1 MQAFRA
7 VFAILPLFLLA
18 GSLLL
23 LILTLLSGGVSHF
36 PITQFYY
43 LDAALT
49 VPAITSPDGRVR
61 WTNYNLCGVQN
72 GRNVNCGPTKAAY
85 GFNPVGDI
93 TSSDPALPAGVTAH
107 NSRSKVTSKTYYSF
121 LIIAAFF
128 TMVAMFT
135 SIIGCLGRIGAFVS
149 FLTTLV
155 AWTMCAIAASLMT
168 VVYVRARN
176 EFRAGGISSN
186 LGVKLFAFMWTTV
199 AATGLALLITSVGV
213 CVPGDSSRSRNRRS
227 KRRSYQEKPLVTD
240 NESYQ
245 PVQSA
250 YTAPEPTSIY
260 EETAANRSSYE
271 RATPKIAAPLDGH
284 HTTGES
290 GATYLR

>member
-7 VFAILPLFLLA
+7 LFAILPLFLLA

-23 LILTLLSGGVSHF
+23 LILTLLSGGVQKN
-36 PITQFYY
+36 PINEFFY

-49 VPAITSPDGRVR
+49 VPGIDSPDGRVR
-61 WTNYNLCGVQN
+61 FTNYNICGVQN
-72 GRNVNCGPTKAAY
+72 GRNVNCGPTKAAF
-85 GFNPVGDI
+85 GFNPVNDI
-93 TSSDPALPAGVTAH
+93 SSSDPSLPAGIVAN
-107 NSRSKVTSKTYYSF
+107 NSKSKTTSKAYYSF

-135 SIIGCLGRIGAFVS
+135 SIIACFGRIGAFIG
-149 FLTTLV
+149 FITTLV
-155 AWTMCAIAASLMT
+155 AWATCAIAASLMT

-176 EFRAGGISSN
+176 EFRAGGISAN

-199 AATGLALLITSVGV
+199 AATGLALLILSVGV
-213 CVPGDSSRSRNRRS
+213 CIPGDSSRRRNKRS

-240 NESYQ
+240 NESYH

-250 YTAPEPTSIY
+250 YTAPEPTSVY
-260 EETAANRSSYE
+260 EEGTANRSSYE
-271 RATPKIAAPLDGH
+271 RATPRTAAPLDGH